1 MGLCY
6 GTCIQFPKM
15 YAYIRACSRGA
26 GISTGASG
34 GMIFEED
41 NEVLRRVKGKALE
54 THAVIIDDNP
64 CLPH

>member
-1 MGLCY
+1 
-6 GTCIQFPKM
+6 M

-41 NEVLRRVKGKALE
+41 NEVLRRVKGKVLDTYAEILN
-54 THAVIIDDNP
+54 DNP
-64 CLPH
+64 CTSATAA